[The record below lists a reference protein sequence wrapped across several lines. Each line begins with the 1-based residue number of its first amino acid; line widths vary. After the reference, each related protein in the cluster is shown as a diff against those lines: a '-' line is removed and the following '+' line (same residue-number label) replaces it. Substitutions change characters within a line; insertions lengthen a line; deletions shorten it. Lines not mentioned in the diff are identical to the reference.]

1 MRRQQKG
8 MRLEEIYRLAVE
20 LGMEADPRGRE
31 EVAKLLA
38 REKEKWEKLPAEE
51 KDDFDLER
59 LKNPYSDTR
68 ILWGEPTAEVTS
80 LLAGIDMEVGEVLLA
95 EMLRQ
100 RGEKIDLLLAHHPE
114 GGALANLYRVMH
126 LQEDVL
132 HRLGVPI
139 NVAEGMLAGRISEVR
154 RNLLPVNHQRAVDAA
169 RLLGF
174 AFLCVHT
181 PADNL
186 VTRYLNDFFD
196 QKAPATLG
204 DLVKVLKEIP
214 EYQASS
220 KVGSGPEIILG
231 SEERRVG
238 KIFVDM
244 TGGTEGAKEIYE
256 RLSTAG
262 VGTVVAMHLS
272 EEHRKEAEKHHVNVV
287 IAGHMASDALGM
299 NLFLDRLEE
308 RGITVKTCSGL
319 HRVRRS

>member
-1 MRRQQKG
+1 

-20 LGMEADPRGRE
+20 LGVEADPRGRP
-31 EVAKLLA
+31 EVERLLA
-38 REKEKWEKLPAEE
+38 REKEKWEKLTEEE
-51 KDDFDLER
+51 KAEFDQER
-59 LKNPYSDTR
+59 LTNPYSDTR
-68 ILWGEPTAEVTS
+68 ILHGNGDAEVGC
-80 LLAGIDMEVGEVLLA
+80 LLAGVDMEVGEVLLA

-100 RGEKIDLLLAHHPE
+100 RGEKIDLLVAHHPE
-114 GGALANLYRVMH
+114 GPALANLYRVMH

-139 NVAEGMLAGRISEVR
+139 NVAEGLLAGRIGEVR

-174 AFLCVHT
+174 PFLCVHT

-186 VTRYLNDFFD
+186 VTQYLERYLAE
-196 QKAPATLG
+196 KAPSTVG
-204 DLVKVLKEIP
+204 DLVKALKQLP
-214 EYQASS
+214 EYAAASKS
-220 KVGSGPEIILG
+220 GAGPEIILG

-244 TGGTEGAKEIYE
+244 TGGTEGAKEVYE
-256 RLSTAG
+256 RLSAAG

-272 EEHRKEAEKHHVNVV
+272 EEHRKEAEKHHLNVV

-308 RGITVKTCSGL
+308 RGVKVLTCSGL
-319 HRVRRS
+319 YRVRRG

>member
-1 MRRQQKG
+1 
-8 MRLEEIYRLAVE
+8 MRLGEIYRLAVQ

-31 EVAKLLA
+31 ELDRWLQ
-38 REKEKWEKLPAEE
+38 REKEEFDKLPEEE
-51 KDDFDLER
+51 KADYDRER
-59 LKNPYSDTR
+59 LTNPYGDTR
-68 ILWGEPTAEVTS
+68 ILNGEAEAEVRS
-80 LLAGIDMEVGEVLLA
+80 VLAGIDLEVGEVLLA
-95 EMLRQ
+95 HALRQ
-100 RGEKIDLLLAHHPE
+100 QGKKIDLLLAHHPE

-132 HRLGVPI
+132 YRLGVPI
-139 NVAEGMLAGRISEVR
+139 NVAEALMAGRISEVR

-186 VTRYLNDFFD
+186 VTRYLNGFLAE
-196 QKAPATLG
+196 KAPVTLG
-204 DLVKVLKEIP
+204 DLVKALKEIP
-214 EYQASS
+214 EYKASS
-220 KVGSGPEIILG
+220 RLGAGPEIILG

-256 RLSTAG
+256 RLSVAG

-272 EEHRKEAEKHHVNVV
+272 EEHRKEAEKHHLNAV

-299 NLFLDRLEE
+299 NLFLDHLEQ
-308 RGITVKTCSGL
+308 RGVKVETCSGL
-319 HRVRRS
+319 PRVRR